1 MIESR
6 RGRQIQ
12 PSSEKSAPFSS
23 KDQQMQDSARS
34 AKQALYDFV
43 SHMTEDRIPPLL
55 KQALVV
61 LETAKT
67 IEQFSVLLRSPYKIV
82 IDAASDEIRILQGLP
97 PNSYYSL
104 PRAGV
109 EPFQNK
115 TMSLPGATRQWEL
128 NPRDERFDLQAH
140 GLGQKSG
147 TVHETYE
154 RATHSTFRPS
164 TISGADG
171 VVKQAQ
177 PF

>member
-12 PSSEKSAPFSS
+12 PASEQAKPFSA
-23 KDQQMQDSARS
+23 KEQQMQYSARS
-34 AKQALYDFV
+34 AKQTLYDFV
-43 SHMTEDRIPPLL
+43 SHMTEDRIPQQL
-55 KQALVV
+55 KEALAI

-67 IEQFSVLLRSPYKIV
+67 IEQLSVLRYSPYKIV
-82 IDAASDEIRILQGLP
+82 VDAASDEIRILQGLP
-97 PNSYYSL
+97 PNSYYSR
-104 PRAGV
+104 PQTTI
-109 EPFQNK
+109 EPFENYS
-115 TMSLPGATRQWEL
+115 MSLPGTIKQWEL

-140 GLGQKSG
+140 GLGHKNG
-147 TVHETYE
+147 TVQGSYP

-164 TISGADG
+164 SLDGVDG